1 MMKKIVKIAGLS
13 LAAATLLAACGAK
26 SADTAGSADAAADKT
41 LTIGVMSKTD
51 SDVARWDAIQK
62 NLEADGITLKFVEFT
77 EYPQVN
83 PALAN
88 GEVDVN
94 AFQHYNYLDNHN
106 KESGDEL
113 EVIAETYISPI
124 NLFPGT
130 DGDGGAAKYK
140 DVSEIPD
147 GATIA
152 VPNDATNESRALYVL
167 EAVGLIKLDVEGTE
181 LATIANVK
189 ENPKNIDIKEV
200 EASQLPA
207 ALPSVDAAIINN
219 SFAVPAG
226 IDYTT
231 SLYREE
237 STNEAAKQ
245 WINIL
250 AGQKGWE
257 QSDKADLIKALVKA
271 YHTDEVKKVI
281 EETSNGVDVP
291 VW

>member
-1 MMKKIVKIAGLS
+1 MKKLIKFAGLS

-26 SADTAGSADAAADKT
+26 TEEAASTAGADKT
-41 LTIGVMSKTD
+41 LTIGVMAKTD

-62 NLEADGITLKFVEFT
+62 NLDAEGITLKFVEFT

-83 PALAN
+83 PALAS

-106 KESGDEL
+106 KETGDGL

-130 DGDGGAAKYK
+130 DGDGGKAKYK
-140 DVSEIPD
+140 SVSEIPD

-152 VPNDATNESRALYVL
+152 IPNDVTNESRALYVL
-167 EAVGLIKLDVEGTE
+167 EAVGLITLDVQGTE
-181 LATIANVK
+181 LATLANIK
-189 ENPKNIDIKEV
+189 ENKKNLDIKEV

-207 ALPSVDAAIINN
+207 ALPSVDAAVINN

-226 IDYTT
+226 IDYST

-237 STNEAAKQ
+237 SSNEAAKQ

-257 QSDKADLIKALVKA
+257 KSDKADLIKALVKA
-271 YHTDEVKKVI
+271 YHTDEVKAII
-281 EETSNGVDVP
+281 EETSNNVDVP

>member
-1 MMKKIVKIAGLS
+1 MKKIIKFAGLS
-13 LAAATLLAACGAK
+13 LAATALLAACGNKA
-26 SADTAGSADAAADKT
+26 ADQSSAAADKV
-41 LTIGVMSKTD
+41 LTIGVMAKTE

-62 NLEADGITLKFVEFT
+62 NLEADGIKLKFVEFT

-106 KESGDEL
+106 KETGDEL

-130 DGDGGAAKYK
+130 DGDGGKAKYK
-140 DVSEIPD
+140 SVSEIPD

-152 VPNDATNESRALYVL
+152 VPNDPTNESRALYVL
-167 EAVGLIKLDVEGTE
+167 EAVGLIKLDVQGTE

-189 ENPKNIDIKEV
+189 ENKKNIDIKEV

-226 IDYTT
+226 IDYST

-257 QSDKADLIKALVKA
+257 KSDKADLIKALVKA
-271 YHTDEVKKVI
+271 YHTDEVKKI
-281 EETSNGVDVP
+281 ISETSNNVDVP